1 MPTAMGDNNY
11 EDCNLLLQIKTG
23 NEQAFR
29 LVYEKYHKP
38 LYLFA
43 LKYLRS
49 KVLAE
54 DAVHDVFIKLWNN
67 KRKLDT
73 SGSLKG
79 FLFTATK
86 NHVLNMLTSDKEK
99 MKKHILLQY
108 EGEEDRQMPNNVSYL
123 SEYWEL
129 CQQAVLQLPERRR
142 EVFELRNN
150 EGLTNEEIAQY
161 LEISENTVKVHY
173 YKATNFIR
181 EFVMQNIAR
190 KTGS

>member
-1 MPTAMGDNNY
+1 MEDYNS
-11 EDCNLLLQIKTG
+11 EDCDLLLQIKTG
-23 NEQAFR
+23 NEQSFR
-29 LVYEKYHKP
+29 LIYEKFHKP

-49 KVLAE
+49 KELAE

-67 KRKLDT
+67 RKKLDT

-86 NHVLNMLTSDKEK
+86 NHVLNMLRNDKEK

-108 EGEEDRQMPNNVSYL
+108 EGDVNKQMPNNVSSL

-129 CQQAVLQLPERRR
+129 CQLAVLQLPERRR
-142 EVFELRNN
+142 EVFELRTND
-150 EGLTNEEIAQY
+150 GLTNQEVAQY
-161 LEISENTVKVHY
+161 LDISENTVKVHY

-181 EFVMQNIAR
+181 EFVKQSIAR